1 MKCIVFSDTHGNYPL
16 AIEVLTHAAPADM
29 IFHLGDEAEDASMI
43 ESICQTKVQ
52 KVAGNCDPPGK
63 FPREIST
70 FVEKT
75 KVLLTHGDRYHVKSG
90 LAKLVERAVAVEA
103 NLVLYGHTH
112 QASIE
117 RINDILFVNPGS
129 LLRGSS
135 SKSYAVLKIKAD
147 QVEAQIVMLEE

>member
-16 AIEVLTHAAPADM
+16 AIEVLSHTDPADM

-52 KVAGNCDPPGK
+52 KVAGNCDPPGE

-70 FVEKT
+70 LVGET
-75 KVLLTHGDRYHVKSG
+75 RVLLTHGDRYSVKSG
-90 LAKLVERAVAVEA
+90 LAKLLERAVTTEA
-103 NLVLYGHTH
+103 DVVLYGHTH

-117 RINDILFVNPGS
+117 RINNILFVNPGS

-135 SKSYAVLKIKAD
+135 SKSYAVLKIEAH